1 MFQVKKRE
9 KTNKK
14 NKKKYKFH
22 GRNHSFKSEKIFYL
36 FFFVCLYN
44 FPSPYS
50 VGRFR
55 GIKNTSHLFEKVIY
69 LQLAFFIFGSDWILA
84 L

>member
-14 NKKKYKFH
+14 TKKKIQISWKK
-22 GRNHSFKSEKIFYL
+22 SFIQIGKDFLS